1 MADVISLIPTAVYV
15 ASMTTRLMPADQAID
30 VSAYKSID
38 FQIDVPGNA
47 PSSVTIQSSMTRNT
61 DDASWVDI
69 GTLSSFNSGNAN
81 NYLQVPASTK
91 PLFRFVRWK
100 VDAGVNS
107 ATVAV
112 TGMARTT

>member
-1 MADVISLIPTAVYV
+1 MADVISLIPTAAYV
-15 ASMTTRLMPADQAID
+15 AAMTTRLMPAEQAID

-38 FQIDVPGNA
+38 FQIDVPGN
-47 PSSVTIQSSMTRNT
+47 PPTSVTIQSSMTRNA
-61 DDASWVDI
+61 DDASWIDI
-69 GTLSSFNSGNAN
+69 GTLSSFNTGNAN

-100 VDAGVNS
+100 IEAGANN
-107 ATVAV
+107 ATVTV